1 MFRSTLLVS
10 LLLSAG
16 FSTAQTL
23 APKDVDLV
31 APDGTKLRATF
42 FAAAKPGPGVLLM
55 HMCNTVRKSWEPVA
69 KGLSETGI
77 NALTIDNRGFG
88 ESGGP
93 RFEGASPQ
101 VLEQLNEK
109 WPGDFDAAYQFL
121 LAQPGVDKE
130 RIGTG
135 GGSCGVNNAL
145 KLAQRHPS
153 DVKVL
158 VLLSGEPDVTGI
170 NHVAHHPELP
180 IFTAGA
186 ADDEYNPATLQL
198 MQWLSDLSGNPRT
211 KFVGFPDGG
220 HGTEIFGPHPELV
233 RQIVAFYVDT
243 LITSPVNLKAPVT
256 PRKTQAS
263 DFWAM
268 ANEPGGPARAVQLFH
283 DARKRDRT
291 AFVFPEFLMNLM
303 GYSHLQAGDTEGA
316 ITLFKLNTEAYPA
329 SANAEDSLS
338 DGYLA
343 AGQKDLAMSAEEKCV
358 DLLPADTANAEF
370 KATLGKH
377 AQEKIARLKAEN
389 K

>member
-16 FSTAQTL
+16 FAAAQTL

-69 KGLSETGI
+69 KGLSEAGI

-93 RFEGASPQ
+93 RFEGASAE

-158 VLLSGEPDVTGI
+158 VLLSGGPDVTGI

-211 KFVGFPDGG
+211 KFVGFPDGR

-268 ANEPGGPARAVQLFH
+268 ANEPGGAARAVQFFH
-283 DARKRDRT
+283 DARKRDRA

-343 AGQKDLAMSAEEKCV
+343 AGQKDLAMAAEEKCV
-358 DLLPADTANAEF
+358 ELLPADTANAEF

>member
-16 FSTAQTL
+16 FAAAQTL
-23 APKDVDLV
+23 APKNVDLV

-42 FAAAKPGPGVLLM
+42 YAAAKPGPGVLLM

-69 KGLSETGI
+69 KGLSEAGI

-88 ESGGP
+88 ESGGS
-93 RFEGASPQ
+93 RFEGASPE
-101 VLEQLNEK
+101 VLDQLNEK

-130 RIGTG
+130 RIGAG

-145 KLAQRHPS
+145 KLAERHSS

-158 VLLSGEPDVTGI
+158 VLLSGAPALTEI
-170 NHVAHHPELP
+170 NHLAHHPELP
-180 IFTAGA
+180 ILTAGA
-186 ADDEYNPATLQL
+186 ADDEYDPSTLQL

-268 ANEPGGPARAVQLFH
+268 ANEPGGAARAERLFH
-283 DARKRDRT
+283 DVRKRDR
-291 AFVFPEFLMNLM
+291 AFVFPEFLMNLL
-303 GYSHLQAGDTEGA
+303 GYSHLQAGDTEDA

-343 AGQKDLAMSAEEKCV
+343 AGQKDLAMAAEEKCV
-358 DLLPADTANAEF
+358 ELLPADTANAEF
-370 KATLGKH
+370 KAALGKH
-377 AQEKIARLKAEN
+377 AQEKLAKLKAEN

>member
-16 FSTAQTL
+16 FAAAQTL
-23 APKDVDLV
+23 APKNVDLV
-31 APDGTKLRATF
+31 APDGTKLRASF

-69 KGLSETGI
+69 KGLSEAGI

-88 ESGGP
+88 ESGGS
-93 RFEGASPQ
+93 RFEGASPE

-130 RIGTG
+130 RIGAG

-145 KLAQRHPS
+145 KLAERHSS

-158 VLLSGEPDVTGI
+158 VLLSGAPALTEI
-170 NHVAHHPELP
+170 NHLAHHPELP
-180 IFTAGA
+180 ILTAGA
-186 ADDEYNPATLQL
+186 ADDEYDPSTLQL
-198 MQWLSDLSGNPRT
+198 MQCLSDLSGNPRT

-268 ANEPGGPARAVQLFH
+268 ANQPGGAARAERLFH
-283 DARKRDRT
+283 DARKRDR
-291 AFVFPEFLMNLM
+291 AFVFPEFLMNLL
-303 GYSHLQAGDTEGA
+303 GYSHLQAGDTEDA

-329 SANAEDSLS
+329 SANAVDSLS

-343 AGQKDLAMSAEEKCV
+343 AGQKDLAMAAEEKCV
-358 DLLPADTANAEF
+358 ELLPADTANAEF
-370 KATLGKH
+370 KAALGKH
-377 AQEKIARLKAEN
+377 AQEKLAKLKAEN